1 MKSIL
6 NLLQHREFRDYALS
20 RKSSGIEKGVVSSW
34 IGYGYISQ
42 MNKLFFTSCLLLSGF
57 AVQASEPIVTTI
69 AGTGLP
75 ADNGH
80 TGMARNI
87 NVGEPFGVQIG
98 PDGALYITE
107 VANHRIRRL
116 DLESG
121 KISTVAGTGK
131 PGYSGDGG
139 LATAAT
145 MNEPYEIRFD
155 RAGNIY
161 VVERL
166 NHTVR
171 LVDAKTGAIRTI
183 AGTGQAGF
191 SGDGGPSVKAQLN
204 EPHSI
209 ALDESRGHLYI
220 ADIQNHRIRRVDLQT
235 NQIETYAG
243 DGGKQRPTAGVSV
256 HGYSIVGPRA
266 LFVQNDV
273 LWVALREG
281 HSVWAV
287 DLETDIARHV
297 AGTGKQGFSGDG
309 GPAAE
314 ATFNGPKGIA
324 LDSSGRWIVV
334 VDTENQAIRRIDLKT
349 GRIDT
354 LAGTGPK
361 GRGYNGDQQSARKTH
376 WGRPHGICVA
386 PDGAVYIGDTENHRV
401 RRVMSI
407 STRL

>member
-1 MKSIL
+1 
-6 NLLQHREFRDYALS
+6 
-20 RKSSGIEKGVVSSW
+20 
-34 IGYGYISQ
+34 
-42 MNKLFFTSCLLLSGF
+42 MNKIFFTSCLLLSGF
-57 AVQASEPIVTTI
+57 SLHATEPIVTTI
-69 AGTGLP
+69 AGTGQP
-75 ADNGH
+75 VDNGH
-80 TGMARNI
+80 AGIAQNM
-87 NVGEPFGVQIG
+87 NVGEPFGVQTG

-107 VANHRIRRL
+107 VANHRVRRL
-116 DLESG
+116 DLATG
-121 KISTVAGTGK
+121 RISTVAGTGE

-145 MNEPYEIRFD
+145 MNEPYEVRFD

-166 NHTVR
+166 NHVIR
-171 LVDAKTGAIRTI
+171 QVDAKTGRIHTI
-183 AGTGQAGF
+183 AGSGQAGF
-191 SGDGGPSVKAQLN
+191 SGDGGSATKAQLN

-220 ADIQNHRIRRVDLQT
+220 ADIQNHRIRRVDLQSSR
-235 NQIETYAG
+235 IETYAG
-243 DGGKQRPTAGVSV
+243 DGGKQQPQAGASV
-256 HGYSIVGPRA
+256 RGHSVVGPRA

-287 DLETDIARHV
+287 DLKTDIARHV
-297 AGTGKQGFSGDG
+297 AGTGKPGFNGDG

-334 VDTENQAIRRIDLKT
+334 VDTENQAIRRIDLQT

-354 LAGTGPK
+354 LAGTGPR
-361 GRGYNGDQQSARKTH
+361 GRGYNGDEQSARKTH
-376 WGRPHGICVA
+376 WGRPHGICVSA
-386 PDGAVYIGDTENHRV
+386 DGAVYIGDTENHRV

-407 STRL
+407 STEL